1 MSKLR
6 WGVLGTSHFAKAK
19 FIPALQ
25 QCRNAEFAANSSR
38 SLAASRSLAEQF
50 GIKKAYGS
58 YEELLADAEI
68 DVIYNPLPN
77 DLHVPWTIRAIEAG
91 KHVLCE
97 KPIGLSAADAQLL
110 IDVANRHSDF
120 KIMEAFMYRFHPQWE
135 YVKKAVQDESIGD
148 LRSIHSVF
156 SYFNA
161 DPANIRNRA
170 AAGGGALMDI
180 GCYNISLSRFLFGV
194 EPGRVLATMDYDP
207 VFQTDRY
214 VSGILDFGTGTSQ
227 FSCSTQLAAH
237 QRVNIMG
244 TSGRIEIEIP
254 FNPPP
259 DKPSR
264 LWHQREGQIEEI
276 VLPTCNQYTIEA
288 DRFSRA
294 ILNDTP
300 VPTPLSDALANM
312 KVIDALRAS
321 SRSNA
326 WVSVAGYGR
335 AI

>member
-25 QCRNAEFAANSSR
+25 QCRNAEFAAISSR
-38 SLAASRSLAEQF
+38 SLAAGRSFADQF

-58 YEELLADAEI
+58 YEELLADPEI

-77 DLHVPWTIRAIEAG
+77 DLHIPWTIRAIEAG

-97 KPIGLSAADAQLL
+97 KPIGLSADEALLL
-110 IDVANRHSDF
+110 IDVADRHSDL

-135 YVKKAVQDESIGD
+135 YTRKAVQDGSFGN
-148 LRSIHSVF
+148 LRCIHSVF
-156 SYFNA
+156 SYFNT

-180 GCYNISLSRFLFGV
+180 GCYNISLSRFLFGA
-194 EPGRVLATMDYDP
+194 EPGRVLATIDYDP

-214 VSGILDFGTGTSQ
+214 VSGILDFGSGTSQ

-237 QRVNIMG
+237 QRVNVIG

-259 DKPSR
+259 DKPAR
-264 LWHQREGQIEEI
+264 VWHQREGQIEEI
-276 VLPTCNQYTIEA
+276 VFPNCNQYSIEV

-294 ILNDTP
+294 IMNKTS
-300 VPTPLSDALANM
+300 VPAPLSDALANM

-321 SRSNA
+321 SRSGNWEA
-326 WVSVAGYGR
+326 VSSL
-335 AI
+335 